1 MNKET
6 VRKPHNVLNDRAIT
20 ALTDYRNPS
29 WANWQD
35 IGAGYYRQ
43 AVAEN
48 IDLAWSEEKAKE
60 KLASWGGSVT
70 ATEMELIKLGFDR
83 AKCQHDWTG
92 WYGMNACTRHC
103 KLCWK
108 VEND

>member
-6 VRKPHNVLNDRAIT
+6 VREPHNVLNDRAIT
-20 ALTDYRNPS
+20 ALTDYSNPS

-35 IGAGYYRQ
+35 IGAGYYRL

-60 KLASWGGSVT
+60 KLASWASQIVQDEPVVARKGQVILMNE
-70 ATEMELIKLGFDR
+70 AMEELPR
-83 AKCQHDWTG
+83 
-92 WYGMNACTRHC
+92 
-103 KLCWK
+103 
-108 VEND
+108 